1 MGQGSSVVIAV
12 VSVAVVAQVP
22 SLAWELLRAKGVA
35 KEYIEK
41 CGIYNTT
48 WGLRSRPGYLSIQ
61 VLSFIPSP
69 QKKLFRDLK
78 ASFER
83 HRRYRFLGN
92 GERGLLRLF
101 FFILFFYFLSF

>member
-61 VLSFIPSP
+61 VLSFIPSL